1 MARVRSEEYDD
12 KRLAI
17 LQTASRLFADQGFAR
32 TSISQIAAA
41 CNASKAW
48 IYHYYDSKEQILFD
62 LLDSHIRHLLG
73 TIEAAED
80 PSLPPEQRVHA
91 LIRALLWAYRD
102 ADNTHKVQLNDLGIL
117 PEDQQEH
124 IKNMER
130 QLVAMVADA
139 LAAVNPALKEHKALL
154 KPVTMSLFGMLNW
167 THQWFRPDGPMPLD
181 DYACLCSRL
190 IIDGCRN
197 LP

>member
-17 LQTASRLFADQGFAR
+17 LKEASRLFAEQGFAR
-32 TSISQIAAA
+32 TSIAQIATA

-62 LLDSHIRHLLG
+62 LLDSHIRHLLS

-80 PSLPPEQRVHA
+80 PSLPPEQRVQA
-91 LIRALLWAYRD
+91 LIHALLWAYRD
-102 ADNTHKVQLNDLGIL
+102 ADHTHKVQLNDLGIL
-117 PEDQQEH
+117 PEEQQEH
-124 IKNMER
+124 IKEMER
-130 QLVAMVADA
+130 RLVAMVAEA
-139 LAAVNPALKEHKALL
+139 LAAVNPALKREKTLL
-154 KPVTMSLFGMLNW
+154 KPVTMALFGMLNW
-167 THQWFRPDGPMPLD
+167 AHQWFRPDGPMSLD
-181 DYACLCSRL
+181 DYAALCSRL